1 MRLVKYLT
9 LAIPMSRNQAKF
21 FIKRG
26 RVTTDGKVQTDPDFE
41 ITTSCYVIFDGKPIS
56 IIKYRYIMLHK
67 PPSYVCASN
76 DKKQKSVLELIK
88 NRSEDRIYHF
98 ANILSAPLTG
108 VVLISDDIRWTS
120 RMRLRLQKK
129 PWTYQVR
136 LKHVIQE
143 KQVCQLKEIF
153 SETTSV
159 PIIERDNCDPNTI
172 RLKLNQSQGINIASN
187 LGSLNLAIEYQGR
200 QHYEAIEFFGGEKGF
215 KKRQILDEKKR
226 LLLKEHNINLLEW
239 KYTIEMTK
247 QRVRKEINKII

>member
-41 ITTSCYVIFDGKPIS
+41 ITNSCYVIFDGKPIS

-143 KQVCQLKEIF
+143 KQVCQLKQNFLLEPSRSMF

-172 RLKLNQSQGINIASN
+172 RLKLNQSQGLNIASN
-187 LGSLNLAIEYQGR
+187 LGSLYLAIETLQLKQLGR
-200 QHYEAIEFFGGEKGF
+200 LSLGE
-215 KKRQILDEKKR
+215 I
-226 LLLKEHNINLLEW
+226 KEGSYLELP
-239 KYTIEMTK
+239 ED
-247 QRVRKEINKII
+247 

>member
-153 SETTSV
+153 SETSSV

-172 RLKLNQSQGINIASN
+172 HLKLNQSQGINIASN
-187 LGSLNLAIEYQGR
+187 LGSLNLAIETLQLKQLGR
-200 QHYEAIEFFGGEKGF
+200 LSIGEIKEGSY
-215 KKRQILDEKKR
+215 LELPEDE
-226 LLLKEHNINLLEW
+226 I
-239 KYTIEMTK
+239 
-247 QRVRKEINKII
+247 KI